1 MVSGGIILADV
12 KVVGV
17 DGGGISATRKLS
29 RMRLNNLQT
38 RQNLALDRL
47 AGLEFTCIPYVG
59 FVSKKKKAE
68 I

>member
-12 KVVGV
+12 NVVGV
-17 DGGGISATRKLS
+17 DGGGISTTRKLS
-29 RMRLNNLQT
+29 RIRLNNLQT
-38 RQNLALDRL
+38 RQNLALDK
-47 AGLEFTCIPYVG
+47 AGGLEITCTPYVG